1 MIEQLKQLGTPRFFH
16 KGSFLFRQGERAGN
30 LFIIQQ
36 GLVKAYYETRDG
48 REFIKSFVRE
58 DEFIGSMQAIVANNP
73 NPFTVISIEDCRAL
87 EISKTAL
94 LDLVAREPKATEA
107 LNSLLLK
114 LAMKKERR
122 EYELLCLSAEE
133 RYLLFC
139 NRESAL
145 LTRLSQNDIAR
156 YLGITPVALSRIR
169 KRCRSKL
176 TASVDAVN

>member
-1 MIEQLKQLGTPRFFH
+1 MIEKLKQLGTARFFH
-16 KGSFLFRQGERAGN
+16 KGSFLFRQGDRAGN

-48 REFIKSFVRE
+48 KEFIKSFIQE
-58 DEFIGSMQAIVANNP
+58 GEFIGSMQAIVANNP

-87 EISKTAL
+87 EIPKTVL
-94 LDLVAREPKATEA
+94 LDLVTREPKATET

-114 LAMKKERR
+114 LAMKKEMR

-139 NRESAL
+139 HRESAL
-145 LTRLSQNDIAR
+145 LKRLSQNDVAR

-176 TASVDAVN
+176 IAPVVALS